1 MENHERVTRPHSGR
15 QPANTRPPTADRD
28 RGNGVPVSQGRGPL
42 RLLAPARSRR
52 ERGDRGRSGLRGRAL
67 RRAVPGPRGSER
79 VLPVRRLPRQDRPLR
94 RRLLPDLPG
103 RGGPAGSSA
112 AADAGDLLAGPG
124 GRGVGSGPPEG
135 QPHGGVCRD
144 QQSRLPQS
152 DPVAKGDHRAGGQP
166 LCGERNLL
174 QHRHRTGRLRPRS
187 GRTGDGA
194 GHRVLLVSGGHTP
207 GGLRPAAGRSGSR
220 PRRGRSPDPVGKA
233 VGAARQG
240 GHAGAGRALQDLR
253 RRGQRLRAG

>member
-1 MENHERVTRPHSGR
+1 MEHHDRVTRFR
-15 QPANTRPPTADRD
+15 ATAGSDR
-28 RGNGVPVSQGRGPL
+28 RHGVPVSQGRGL
-42 RLLAPARSRR
+42 VRILAPPRSRG

-67 RRAVPGPRGSER
+67 RRAVPGRRGSER
-79 VLPVRRLPRQDRPLR
+79 VLPLRWLPRQDRPLR

-103 RGGPAGSSA
+103 RGGPAGSAA

-124 GRGVGSGPPEG
+124 GRRDRSRPPEG
-135 QPHGGVCRD
+135 QPHRGVRRD

-152 DPVAKGDHRAGGQP
+152 DPVPKGDHRAGGQP
-166 LCGERNLL
+166 LRGERHLL
-174 QHRHRTGRLRPRS
+174 QHRHRTGRLRAGS

-194 GHRVLLVSGGHTP
+194 GHRLLLVAGGHSP
-207 GGLRPAAGRSGSR
+207 GGLRPASGGSGPR
-220 PRRGRSPDPVGKA
+220 PRRGGSPDPVGTA